1 MATATNRPD
10 PSFAVTAIE
19 LLQSNS
25 ILEAAQLCASGVEHY
40 PDYIGGYI
48 LLASAYESLGQHRD
62 AQVIREALHARFPG
76 LPILKSYAQVSQSV
90 MPEPEALSLTDPDE
104 PQINEISEP
113 TSEVIDEQVDS
124 ELADHHDEIVE
135 SAEEGAEDYID
146 VIIDEEPADVDVEE
160 LTVNTTDEE
169 FVEFVVEEQNVE
181 QCVEEPLDVAA
192 VEPFEQTIEDEV
204 HDIEVEDIYLEIV
217 EAPEIA
223 GPLEVEDST
232 AEPLY
237 VSHPNVLRLIEMA
250 PVTTDTRIIRS
261 ASVRLIP
268 GLEFTSLR
276 FEGIRSRGRREI
288 TSLLDPPAFR
298 TFHQVR
304 RPTRSA
310 DAPEVRKKPVTLE
323 ELAAR
328 LTDARLPKAPA
339 VDQEISKE
347 DFSAQQSPIL
357 ITETIARI
365 YMQQGSYE
373 LAIEAFKNLQK
384 HKPEKHDEFDKLIK
398 ECERKRT

>member
-1 MATATNRPD
+1 MATATNRPA

-48 LLASAYESLGQHRD
+48 LLASAYESLGQLRD

-76 LPILKSYAQVSQSV
+76 LPILKSYAVVPSDTIS
-90 MPEPEALSLTDPDE
+90 EAEILHAAEDDFE
-104 PQINEISEP
+104 PQIEEISEP
-113 TSEVIDEQVDS
+113 LIDVIVEQYDPEPVD
-124 ELADHHDEIVE
+124 LQCEIVE
-135 SAEEGAEDYID
+135 SAQEAAVSYVEAIIEEEPTN
-146 VIIDEEPADVDVEE
+146 VSTDEEQHVEESVEE
-160 LTVNTTDEE
+160 LVDDAT
-169 FVEFVVEEQNVE
+169 Q
-181 QCVEEPLDVAA
+181 
-192 VEPFEQTIEDEV
+192 
-204 HDIEVEDIYLEIV
+204 VEDIYLDIV
-217 EAPEIA
+217 EAPEVA
-223 GPLEVEDST
+223 DPVEVVDSA

-276 FEGIRSRGRREI
+276 FEGVRSRGRREI

-298 TFHQVR
+298 TFHQMR
-304 RPTRSA
+304 RPARSS
-310 DAPEVRKKPVTLE
+310 DAQEARKKPVTLE

-328 LTDARLPKAPA
+328 LTDARMPRSAA
-339 VDQEISKE
+339 VEQEISKE
-347 DFSAQQSPIL
+347 DFSAQPSPIM

-373 LAIEAFKNLQK
+373 LAIEAFKNLQA
-384 HKPEKHDEFDKLIK
+384 HKPQKHDEFDKLIK
-398 ECERKRT
+398 ECERKRS

>member
-1 MATATNRPD
+1 MATATNRPA
-10 PSFAVTAIE
+10 PSFAVAAIE

-48 LLASAYESLGQHRD
+48 LLASAYESLGQHHD

-76 LPILKSYAQVSQSV
+76 LPILKSYAKVAYDVAPELGGIDESTEDLYTHDDNAPHIDEVVELLNEVIIEEHYTVEATENADPLTEDITESILEQS
-90 MPEPEALSLTDPDE
+90 TQDE
-104 PQINEISEP
+104 P
-113 TSEVIDEQVDS
+113 D
-124 ELADHHDEIVE
+124 
-135 SAEEGAEDYID
+135 D
-146 VIIDEEPADVDVEE
+146 V
-160 LTVNTTDEE
+160 
-169 FVEFVVEEQNVE
+169 Q
-181 QCVEEPLDVAA
+181 
-192 VEPFEQTIEDEV
+192 
-204 HDIEVEDIYLEIV
+204 VEDIYLDIV
-217 EAPEIA
+217 EAPNVAE
-223 GPLEVEDST
+223 LVEVEVPVEV
-232 AEPLY
+232 AEPVQVDAY

-250 PVTTDTRIIRS
+250 PVTTDNRIIRS

-298 TFHQVR
+298 TFHQMMR
-304 RPTRSA
+304 RPARTP
-310 DAPEVRKKPVTLE
+310 DASETRKKPVTLE

-339 VDQEISKE
+339 VEQEISKE
-347 DFSAQQSPIL
+347 DFSAQQSPIM

-373 LAIEAFKNLQK
+373 LAIEAFKNLQQQ
-384 HKPEKHDEFDKLIK
+384 KPEKHDEFDKLIK